1 MGLLQPATDAGFL
14 KAGFLGFAGSGKTH
28 TALDLAIGVREHFKL
43 EGPIAMF
50 DTEKGSDYWRR
61 RVEARTGRPL
71 LVVRSRSLSD
81 LLTTTTEAISSS
93 VSVMLV
99 DSISHVWEEVTKSY
113 LRDLQEAQ
121 RRAGRKPTTRLEFQ
135 DWSAIK
141 GAWSAWPV
149 AYLNSPLHIIVCGR
163 AGYEYDFEENERG
176 KRELVKTGIK
186 MKAEG
191 EFGFEPSLL
200 VEMAKEMDLDTRELE
215 ITARVIKD
223 RFDLLNGKEFKR
235 PTFDSFRPHVQE
247 LNPSAHATID
257 TALKTR
263 HYVNEGGRNPER
275 EEREVLAEKIQHEL
289 VKRWPGQ
296 SAAEKA
302 SKARALENYFNTGSW
317 KELTERVPLALMKA
331 GLVALSK
338 DGHGAQEQEQAQ
350 E

>member
-1 MGLLQPATDAGFL
+1 MGLLQPATEAGFL

-28 TALDLAIGVREHFKL
+28 TAIELACGVREHFGL
-43 EGPIAMF
+43 DGPLAMF
-50 DTEKGSDYWRR
+50 DTEKGSDYWGA
-61 RVEARTGRPL
+61 RVLKRTGKQL
-71 LVVRSRSLSD
+71 LVVRSRSLAD
-81 LLTTTTEAISSS
+81 LLTTTNEAISSS
-93 VSVMLV
+93 VSVLIV

-200 VEMAKEMDLDTRELE
+200 VEMAKEMDLDSRTLE

-223 RFDLLNGKEFKR
+223 RFDVLNGKEFKR
-235 PTFDSFRPHVQE
+235 PTFESFRPHVQG
-247 LNPSAHATID
+247 LNPAAHATID

-275 EEREVLAEKIQHEL
+275 EEREVLAEKIQHEM

-302 SKARALENYFNTGSW
+302 AKALALERYFNTGSW
-317 KELTERVPLALMKA
+317 KELTERVPLDLMKA
-331 GLVALSK
+331 GLSALSK
-338 DGHGAQEQEQAQ
+338 DGHGDEAEAKEH